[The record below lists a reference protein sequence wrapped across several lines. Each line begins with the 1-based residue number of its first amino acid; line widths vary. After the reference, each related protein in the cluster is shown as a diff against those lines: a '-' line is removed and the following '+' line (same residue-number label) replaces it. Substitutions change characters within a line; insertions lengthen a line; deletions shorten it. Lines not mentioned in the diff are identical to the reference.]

1 MKKPNIKT
9 KPKAKTN
16 INAPLLEQPHLLGRA
31 FNLSAL
37 IAVIGLILSL
47 LLFYL
52 VRQEVNTLL
61 AQKLEKSVVQVIED
75 MQQKVG
81 NDEHLIG
88 SLAGLLAIN
97 PDVEREELYP
107 FINAAELDK
116 NTIEYIYL
124 ATVTGKTVQLE
135 REILNHS
142 SLEEAQF
149 VPENVEGLEGLIRY
163 TGGTMRSASSI
174 LISREDGLER
184 KWLVL
189 LRPIHGRPG
198 KANVILGFSPLTRLF
213 SGLEAMQSQG
223 VLTSLS
229 AMEDTGTA
237 KSPFLEINQDKP
249 FMAGFFTLPQNESKI
264 ALDDRIWRIH
274 FTSNLRGEIYLVV
287 GLPFIELFIGLLL
300 TLALIMYLRIVR
312 ERESEITNLAMSL
325 KRANS
330 QLSDRILEEERMAYA
345 LRQGEQRYR
354 AIFENAG
361 IGICQ
366 IAASGEWLNANHT
379 AAVILDYKN
388 PQDLL
393 SDQPDFHKRLFLDY
407 DERDAFFERVNGG
420 NQRDFEVELFTKTK
434 RTIWVTLSG
443 HVVHDSNNVPL
454 YFECTIY
461 DITERRQ
468 AEFGLIQ
475 AKEQADFANRSKSEF
490 LANMSH
496 ELRTPLN
503 AIIGFAEIIKD
514 QLFGVVGQP
523 QYVEYAKDIHDSG
536 ALLLSLI
543 NDILDMSKIEAGK
556 RALVENVLDIDG
568 VVNSVIR
575 LVASR
580 AKLGK
585 LHLNLKLPKDL
596 PNLRAEER
604 ALKQV
609 LTNLLTNAIKF
620 TPEGGDV
627 NLSVHMDEFNRMC
640 IKVQDSGIGIS
651 AEDIPLALAPFGQI
665 ESALSRKNQGTGLG
679 LPLTKALVEL
689 HGGVLDLQSKL
700 GSGTVITLIFPAERV
715 VAKVV

>member
-1 MKKPNIKT
+1 MT
-9 KPKAKTN
+9 KPIHDMN
-16 INAPLLEQPHLLGRA
+16 PRLMESPHLWGRT

-37 IAVIGLILSL
+37 IAVIGLVMSL

-52 VRQEVNTLL
+52 VRQEVNTFL
-61 AQKLEKSVVQVIED
+61 AQKLEKSVVQVVETL
-75 MQQKVG
+75 QQTVG
-81 NDEHLIG
+81 NNEHLIG

-97 PDVEREELYP
+97 PDISREDLDP
-107 FINAAELDK
+107 FINAAELDR
-116 NTIEYIYL
+116 NSIDYIYM
-124 ATVTGKTVQLE
+124 AGVNGRAVQVE
-135 REILNHS
+135 REILNHAPVNEAPLD
-142 SLEEAQF
+142 LESI
-149 VPENVEGLEGLIRY
+149 EGLDGLIRF
-163 TGGTMRSASSI
+163 TGGTMHPASSV
-174 LISREDGLER
+174 LISHNGNKER
-184 KWLVL
+184 KWLVIA
-189 LRPIHGRPG
+189 RPIHGRFG
-198 KANVILGFSPLTRLF
+198 RSHVIIGFSSIDSLFTDLETMQAHGSLTNVTAMEDTGKPKLPFLELARDQSFLTRLF
-213 SGLEAMQSQG
+213 S
-223 VLTSLS
+223 
-229 AMEDTGTA
+229 
-237 KSPFLEINQDKP
+237 
-249 FMAGFFTLPQNESKI
+249 LPENETKI
-264 ALDDRIWRIH
+264 TLDDRIWRIRY
-274 FTSNLRGEIYLVV
+274 TSSLQGEIYLVV
-287 GLPFIELFIGLLL
+287 ALPFVELFIVLLL

-312 ERESEITNLAMSL
+312 ERGTEITKLALSL
-325 KRANS
+325 RGANNE
-330 QLSDRILEEERMAYA
+330 LSERILEEERMAYA

-366 IAASGEWLNANHT
+366 IATSGEWLNANHT
-379 AAVILDYKN
+379 AAHILDYDN

-393 SDQPDFHKRLFLDY
+393 SDQPDFHKRLFINHAA
-407 DERDAFFERVNGG
+407 RDAFFAKVIES
-420 NQRDFEVELFTKTK
+420 NQREYEVELLTKSQ

-443 HVVHDSNNVPL
+443 HVVHDSDNAPL

-468 AEFGLIQ
+468 AEFALIQ

-514 QLFGVVGQP
+514 QLFGPVGQA
-523 QYVEYAKDIHDSG
+523 QYVEYARDIFDSG

-556 RALVENVLDIDG
+556 RALADAVLDIDN
-568 VVNSVIR
+568 VVQSVVR
-575 LVASR
+575 LVAGR

-585 LHLNLKLPKDL
+585 LHMTVKVPKELPG
-596 PNLRAEER
+596 LRAEER

-620 TPEGGDV
+620 TPEGGHV
-627 NLSVHMDEFNRMC
+627 ALTVSMDERKQMC
-640 IKVQDSGIGIS
+640 IKVEDTGIGI
-651 AEDIPLALAPFGQI
+651 APDDIPKALAPFGQI

-700 GSGTVITLIFPAERV
+700 GVGTIVTLTFPTERV
-715 VAKVV
+715 VGRGAG